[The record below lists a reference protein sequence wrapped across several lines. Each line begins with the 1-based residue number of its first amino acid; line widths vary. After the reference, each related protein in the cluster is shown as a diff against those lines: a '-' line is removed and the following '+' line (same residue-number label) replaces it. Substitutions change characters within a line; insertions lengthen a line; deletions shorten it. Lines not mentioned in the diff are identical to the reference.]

1 MDELLAWLTNYSPLV
16 VALLAAAA
24 AFLFVARIVVEKA
37 VTARLDAYAEDL
49 RLRLGRRSGF
59 EEKVLTD
66 RYVAFGDLFM
76 RLQRITT
83 TLNRRRL
90 GQDPPEGFLGG
101 TDDVVPLT
109 EVSEELNVRE
119 MVLGPRLHG
128 SLTAAAE
135 VAQELARAR
144 ASEEWSDLEP
154 AWLRAVA
161 RMKSA
166 ADEEFGLS
174 TIRW

>member
-37 VTARLDAYAEDL
+37 VTARLDAHAEDL

-83 TLNRRRL
+83 TLNRGRH
-90 GQDPPEGFLGG
+90 GQAPPDGFLVG
-101 TDDVVPLT
+101 TDVVPLT
-109 EVSEELNVRE
+109 EVYEELNVRE
-119 MVLGPRLHG
+119 VVLGPRLHG
-128 SLTAAAE
+128 SLTAAAQ
-135 VAQELARAR
+135 VARDLAHAR
-144 ASEEWSDLEP
+144 ASEAWSDLEP